1 MGGKDKRKAVGIAL
15 ATSIPSIIV
24 SGMGLFAAT
33 FGVAVYSNIDIISSM
48 CMLMARGAV
57 VSMLSV
63 MLILPALL
71 LVCDRLIRITTV
83 GMKKKEKANKKLMEA
98 TV

>member
-1 MGGKDKRKAVGIAL
+1 MSIAL

-71 LVCDRLIRITTV
+71 LV
-83 GMKKKEKANKKLMEA
+83 
-98 TV
+98 